1 MSEQRYACG
10 LTADDVLALTDNQL
24 VTSLYGMLDLME
36 PGKTTSWAV
45 WDSLVLFL
53 DELCERYVPEARYVA
68 ERVTRY
74 SVPEHYPP
82 PDLPRLRE
90 AMRAR
95 EGARILLR
103 ELRE

>member
-10 LTADDVLALTDNQL
+10 LTADDVLALTDKQL
-24 VTSLYGMLDLME
+24 VTSLYGMLDLLE
-36 PGKTTSWAV
+36 PGKATSWAV
-45 WDSLVLFL
+45 WDSVVLFL
-53 DELCERYVPEARYVA
+53 DELTERYVPEARYVA
-68 ERVTRY
+68 EQVTRLNEPA
-74 SVPEHYPP
+74 VGV

-103 ELRE
+103 ELGDA